1 MKKNILLIIL
11 SLTVAPLAAHPQLP
25 PHFHARPPIPERD
38 HPQDVFHQPKRLPPT
53 QSRQHPPREL
63 HPWYWAQPHP
73 HKPEQTLPEK
83 ALMAVINGASYAIIN
98 GYFYREEQQRYVYQA
113 QSPLNENKI
122 TIVEGA
128 QSHRRERT
136 ITLTK
141 KPEIG
146 SIVQQLP
153 KDAIAVSIANAHY
166 WVKDSSWY
174 IKRAEDGRFA
184 VVQSPLE

>member
-1 MKKNILLIIL
+1 MMKTVLLMLFALMMIH
-11 SLTVAPLAAHPQLP
+11 PAAQPLP
-25 PHFHARPPIPERD
+25 PNSQTRPPIPERD
-38 HPQDVFHQPKRLPPT
+38 HPQDVFHHRPGKAPAPQPW
-53 QSRQHPPREL
+53 SHPPETPRT
-63 HPWYWAQPHP
+63 WYWAHP
-73 HKPEQTLPEK
+73 KSHPLEHKLPEN
-83 ALMAVINGASYAIIN
+83 ARMAIVDGVSYAIIN
-98 GYFYREEQQRYVYQA
+98 GYFYRQQQQRYVYQP
-113 QSPLNENKI
+113 QSPLNKNKI